1 MSSDEKCSSNSVRD
15 ISESVPFIDE
25 SEDASDFYS
34 KTRIPS
40 KREKC
45 DQLNFEVLSPEAEVF
60 GDSHSDPK
68 QIFEPS
74 LFQKCINFLFCR
86 YV

>member
-1 MSSDEKCSSNSVRD
+1 MSFAERRSPDSVKD
-15 ISESVPFIDE
+15 VTESVPFIDE

-40 KREKC
+40 KKEKR
-45 DQLNFEVLSPEAEVF
+45 DQLNFEVLSPEAE
-60 GDSHSDPK
+60 GLDDSHSDGK

-86 YV
+86 